1 MDRFNFFT
9 GPSSRRNNN
18 NNNDTN
24 DTITDNTN
32 TNTVTIRTA
41 PAPRTS
47 ACNSS
52 LRPPPGPHPATVENY
67 NPYASSSS
75 AQAAANPSPYG
86 LSYPIYQSY
95 DPRTSDDEHAP
106 LSPRFAPN
114 HDPESGQQQ
123 PQRLS
128 FLARFPRPSFFGL
141 RPPSSNYSG
150 AGLRGAPP
158 TVINNGQGNEEIESP
173 KSPLFRIGEQ
183 QLPSTRLHLPNLE
196 RTWTGGSNG
205 PPTRP
210 GTTARNGQD
219 NDAAAGQV
227 VEEPEP
233 AVTRGHHRSRSGRS
247 NSNRSNRRHRRNGS
261 GRSNRS
267 RSGEAGETREERR
280 QRRRNRETR
289 RRRTETDSSGS
300 RTRSSRSGS
309 SGSSGG
315 SSRTR
320 KPPKNFLFCFP
331 WIKSR
336 RIRTQILRCFVS
348 GLFLILMLTVYLS
361 LTLTKNITAS
371 EFTILLILIILFITI
386 FFCHSLIKLCMLV
399 VKSRNGTL
407 SSSSSSSTGSGSQ
420 RAVVPEMMQH
430 APGGYAVPRE
440 PIRVVLAR
448 DEEAVGI
455 ESEATKFGPPAYGL
469 WRESVRVDPDRF
481 YWARNQAAAA
491 EAGNSSEATFES
503 TVSSDASSGGTGN
516 NTAQSGSGAGLRR
529 PPSYASDD
537 GVSYVVEARPR
548 SMAPPPLNGDDNDVH
563 AAGLHPLERERQQRP
578 SVWV

>member
-9 GPSSRRNNN
+9 GNNN
-18 NNNDTN
+18 NNNNNTNDTN
-24 DTITDNTN
+24 DTITDNTT

-41 PAPRTS
+41 PVVPRTS
-47 ACNSS
+47 TCNSS

-67 NPYASSSS
+67 NPYTNNNNNNNN
-75 AQAAANPSPYG
+75 NPSPYG

-95 DPRTSDDEHAP
+95 DPRTTNDEHVP
-106 LSPRFAPN
+106 LSPRFSP
-114 HDPESGQQQ
+114 HSDPESGQHHPQPQQ

-158 TVINNGQGNEEIESP
+158 TVISGQEATVESP
-173 KSPLFRIGEQ
+173 KSPAFRIGEQ
-183 QLPSTRLHLPNLE
+183 ALPSTRLHLPGLE
-196 RTWTGGSNG
+196 RVWTGGSNG

-210 GTTARNGQD
+210 GTTT
-219 NDAAAGQV
+219 AGQEEV
-227 VEEPEP
+227 AEPER
-233 AVTRGHHRSRSGRS
+233 AVARG
-247 NSNRSNRRHRRNGS
+247 SNRSRRHRREASGGS
-261 GRSNRS
+261 GRHRREGSGGS
-267 RSGEAGETREERR
+267 RREGGETREERR
-280 QRRRNRETR
+280 RRRRDGETR
-289 RRRTETDSSGS
+289 RRRTEQGSSISSGS
-300 RTRSSRSGS
+300 RTG
-309 SGSSGG
+309 GGSGG
-315 SSRTR
+315 SRR

-348 GLFLILMLTVYLS
+348 GLFLILILTVYLS
-361 LTLTKNITAS
+361 LTLTKNITSS

-399 VKSRNGTL
+399 IKSRNGTL
-407 SSSSSSSTGSGSQ
+407 QSSNSSSREGGVVRPEMIQQIAPGSG
-420 RAVVPEMMQH
+420 
-430 APGGYAVPRE
+430 YAIPRE

-455 ESEATKFGPPAYGL
+455 ESEATKLGPPAYGL

-481 YWARNQAAAA
+481 YWARNQATAGPGGA
-491 EAGNSSEATFES
+491 EGGNTSEETLDS
-503 TVSSDASSGGTGN
+503 GVSSDSSSRGTG
-516 NTAQSGSGAGLRR
+516 GVRR

-548 SMAPPPLNGDDNDVH
+548 SMVPPPLGSEEN
-563 AAGLHPLERERQQRP
+563 AAGLHPVERERLQQQQQQQRP
-578 SVWV
+578 AVWV

>member
-9 GPSSRRNNN
+9 GASSSRDNNPN
-18 NNNDTN
+18 NTN
-24 DTITDNTN
+24 DSINDNTN

-41 PAPRTS
+41 APRTL

-52 LRPPPGPHPATVENY
+52 LRPPSGPHPATVENY
-67 NPYASSSS
+67 NPYASTP
-75 AQAAANPSPYG
+75 AANPSSYG

-106 LSPRFAPN
+106 LSPRFPPN
-114 HDPESGQQQ
+114 HHDPESGRQQQQ

-158 TVINNGQGNEEIESP
+158 TVINPPNEDIESP

-210 GTTARNGQD
+210 GTTARQ
-219 NDAAAGQV
+219 DAAAAAADAV
-227 VEEPEP
+227 AVPDAPEP
-233 AVTRGHHRSRSGRS
+233 AVTRSRSGG
-247 NSNRSNRRHRRNGS
+247 SNRSRRHRRNES
-261 GRSNRS
+261 ERSSRRS
-267 RSGEAGETREERR
+267 RRDGESREERR

-289 RRRTETDSSGS
+289 RRRGETE
-300 RTRSSRSGS
+300 S
-309 SGSSGG
+309 SGSSSRSRRTGNTTTSSSG
-315 SSRTR
+315 SGRP
-320 KPPKNFLFCFP
+320 PPKNFLFCFP

-336 RIRTQILRCFVS
+336 RVRTQILRCFVS
-348 GLFLILMLTVYLS
+348 GLFLVLMLAVYLS
-361 LTLTKNITAS
+361 LTLTNTLPSS
-371 EFTILLILIILFITI
+371 EFTILLILVILFVTI
-386 FFCHSLIKLCMLV
+386 FFAHSLIKLCLLV
-399 VKSRNGTL
+399 VKSRRKG
-407 SSSSSSSTGSGSQ
+407 TGSNEG
-420 RAVVPEMMQH
+420 VVRPEMIQTIT
-430 APGGYAVPRE
+430 PGNGYAIPRE

-448 DEEAVGI
+448 DEEAVGV
-455 ESEATKFGPPAYGL
+455 ESEATKLGPPAYGL
-469 WRESVRVDPDRF
+469 WRESVRVDPNGF
-481 YWARNQAAAA
+481 FWARN
-491 EAGNSSEATFES
+491 ERVGDEGRSSEERGETRTGTA
-503 TVSSDASSGGTGN
+503 GGGN
-516 NTAQSGSGAGLRR
+516 GNGSGNGNGVRR

-548 SMAPPPLNGDDNDVH
+548 SMAPPPMGAGDD
-563 AAGLHPLERERQQRP
+563 AAGLHHTQQQQRP

>member
-9 GPSSRRNNN
+9 GSSSRS
-18 NNNDTN
+18 NNDNSHTN
-24 DTITDNTN
+24 ETITDNTT

-41 PAPRTS
+41 AAPRTTS
-47 ACNSS
+47 AACNSS
-52 LRPPPGPHPATVENY
+52 LRAPPGPHPATVENY
-67 NPYASSSS
+67 SPYSPHPVTTATTNNNN
-75 AQAAANPSPYG
+75 NPSPYG

-95 DPRTSDDEHAP
+95 DPRTSNDEHAP
-106 LSPRFAPN
+106 LSPRFPPN
-114 HDPESGQQQ
+114 HDPESQHPQ

-158 TVINNGQGNEEIESP
+158 TVINQTEEGGVESP

-183 QLPSTRLHLPNLE
+183 HLPSTRLHLPNLE
-196 RTWTGGSNG
+196 RSWTVGSNG

-210 GTTARNGQD
+210 GTTARQEVPNG
-219 NDAAAGQV
+219 V
-227 VEEPEP
+227 VDEPEP
-233 AVTRGHHRSRSGRS
+233 VITRGHRRSRSGG
-247 NSNRSNRRHRRNGS
+247 SNRSRRHHRRNGS
-261 GRSNRS
+261 GS
-267 RSGEAGETREERR
+267 RSSGSSRSQRDGDEGETTREERR
-280 QRRRNRETR
+280 QRRRDRESR
-289 RRRTETDSSGS
+289 RRRTEQRGSSSSSG
-300 RTRSSRSGS
+300 SRSGS
-309 SGSSGG
+309 SGSR
-315 SSRTR
+315 SSSNR

-348 GLFLILMLTVYLS
+348 GLFLILILTVYLS

-371 EFTILLILIILFITI
+371 EFTILLILVILFITI

-407 SSSSSSSTGSGSQ
+407 QSSSSREG
-420 RAVVPEMMQH
+420 AVRPEMIQQI
-430 APGGYAVPRE
+430 APGGYAIPRE

-448 DEEAVGI
+448 DEEAAGI
-455 ESEATKFGPPAYGL
+455 ESEATKLGPPAYGL

-491 EAGNSSEATFES
+491 AAAAEGVGNSSEETLES
-503 TVSSDASSGGTGN
+503 GDSSDPSSR
-516 NTAQSGSGAGLRR
+516 GSSAGVRR

-548 SMAPPPLNGDDNDVH
+548 SMAPPPLGGED
-563 AAGLHPLERERQQRP
+563 AAGLHPVERERLQQQRP